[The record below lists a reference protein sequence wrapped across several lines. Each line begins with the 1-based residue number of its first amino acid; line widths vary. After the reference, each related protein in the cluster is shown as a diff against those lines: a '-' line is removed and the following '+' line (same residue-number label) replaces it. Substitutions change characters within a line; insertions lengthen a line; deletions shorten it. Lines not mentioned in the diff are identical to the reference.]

1 MKTIQLKSKEPVV
14 IVSVKEFERLKKLEN
29 IDEQSLTIEE
39 AISVLKGLKDVK
51 NGKTRKIDKFLEE
64 LK

>member
-14 IVSVKEFERLKKLEN
+14 ILPVKEFERLKKLE
-29 IDEQSLTIEE
+29 IKDEVPLTVEE

-51 NGKTRKIDKFLEE
+51 NGKTRKVEEFLAE
-64 LK
+64 LE

>member
-1 MKTIQLKSKEPVV
+1 MKTIQLKTKEPVV